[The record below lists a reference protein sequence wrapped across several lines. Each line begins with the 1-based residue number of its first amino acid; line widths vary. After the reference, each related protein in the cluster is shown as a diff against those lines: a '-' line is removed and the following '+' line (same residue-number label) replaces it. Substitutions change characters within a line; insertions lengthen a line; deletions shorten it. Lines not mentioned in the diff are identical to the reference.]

1 MKEVIW
7 AMTTRADPKTDIE
20 IIENCWATALDP
32 RMPPEQTANG
42 PFTNSRAIFYAVR
55 PWGWKD
61 KFPPVNRID
70 KDQREAILKVR
81 RHVRVPA
88 TMRERQLISLRCVS

>member
-20 IIENCWATALDP
+20 SIENCWATALDP

-70 KDQREAILKVR
+70 KDQREAIPKKYGDVFAFPR
-81 RHVRVPA
+81 R
-88 TMRERQLISLRCVS
+88 